1 MNHYDVIV
9 IGGGASGMV
18 AAIEAA
24 KRGLKVAILEH
35 KDRLGKKILAT
46 GNGKCNYTNRYQT
59 IECYRGNDP
68 SFAFDLVKRFDEAK
82 TIKYFQELGIYPKE
96 RNGYVYPNS
105 EQAASVADV
114 LAMECAHQK
123 VSICLN
129 THVLSVHQEKNQFMI

>member
-1 MNHYDVIV
+1 MKKYQVIV

-24 KRGLKVAILEH
+24 KRGCTTAILDH

-46 GNGKCNYTNRYQT
+46 GNGKCNYTNLYQT
-59 IECYRGNDP
+59 KECYRGNNPD
-68 SFAFDLVKRFDEAK
+68 FAWQVIKQFDEK
-82 TIKYFQELGIYPKE
+82 QTIDYFKKLGIIPKV

-114 LAMECAHQK
+114 LIMECNRYH
-123 VSICLN
+123 VDIYLN
-129 THVLSVHQEKNQFMI
+129 EHVNDVKKKRTNF